1 MQVQRIA
8 CEAIKQGYQE
18 GEKQISRETILNVIM
33 PDFRDLRTE
42 LRRKG
47 YTTRDN
53 GNSGTQKFVRFPPCP
68 AELIDQRFVI

>member
-8 CEAIKQGYQE
+8 WEAIKQGYQE

-47 YTTRDN
+47 YTARLLE
-53 GNSGTQKFVRFPPCP
+53 KRVRASSPD
-68 AELIDQRFVI
+68 AEYAARHTET

>member
-8 CEAIKQGYQE
+8 WEAIKQGYQE
-18 GEKQISRETILNVIM
+18 GEKQISSETILNVIM

-47 YTTRDN
+47 YTARDLAY
-53 GNSGTQKFVRFPPCP
+53 GY
-68 AELIDQRFVI
+68 

>member
-8 CEAIKQGYQE
+8 WEAIKQGYQE
-18 GEKQISRETILNVIM
+18 GEKQNSRETILNVIM

-47 YTTRDN
+47 YTARDLAY
-53 GNSGTQKFVRFPPCP
+53 GY
-68 AELIDQRFVI
+68 